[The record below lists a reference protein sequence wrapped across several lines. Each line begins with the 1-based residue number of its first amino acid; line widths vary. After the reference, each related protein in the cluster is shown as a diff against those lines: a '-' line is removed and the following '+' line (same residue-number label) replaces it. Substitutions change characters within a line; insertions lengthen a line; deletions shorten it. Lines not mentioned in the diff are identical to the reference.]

1 MLKRIALL
9 SSCLAITA
17 PVLAH
22 GAARGEAKVTLA
34 GKTVAI
40 DYGRPN
46 LEGRDMLGK
55 AETGKAWR
63 MGADAPTTLKT
74 DADLSFGSTVVPKGD
89 YVLTATKVSDGQWT
103 LNVRKPGAGES
114 APVADIPLVSSTL
127 SSSVEAFTIELRG
140 EKSNGEF
147 EMKWGT
153 ASLKAPFTA
162 K

>member
-9 SSCLAITA
+9 AACVAITA

-22 GAARGEAKVTLA
+22 AASRGEAKVTLA

-46 LEGRDMLGK
+46 LEGRDMLGR
-55 AETGKAWR
+55 AEAGKSWR
-63 MGADAPTTLKT
+63 MGADAATTLKT
-74 DADLSFGSTVVPKGD
+74 DVDLAFGSTVVPKGN
-89 YVLTATKVSDGQWT
+89 YVLTATKVSEGQWT
-103 LNVRKPGAGES
+103 LNVRKPGGES
-114 APVADIPLVSSTL
+114 ESVADVPLVSSNL
-127 SSSVEAFTIELRG
+127 PSSVETFTIELHG
-140 EKSNGEF
+140 EKNNGEF

>member
-1 MLKRIALL
+1 MLKRTALL
-9 SSCLAITA
+9 SACLAITA

-22 GAARGEAKVTLA
+22 SASRGEAKVTLT

-40 DYGRPN
+40 EYGRPS

-55 AETGKAWR
+55 AEAGKPWR

-74 DADLSFGSTVVPKGD
+74 DVDLAFGSTVVPKGN

-103 LNVRKPGAGES
+103 LNVRKPGGES
-114 APVADIPLVSSTL
+114 ASVAEVPLVSGTL
-127 SSSVEAFTIELRG
+127 SSSVETFTIELRG
-140 EKSNGEF
+140 DKSNGEF

-153 ASLKAPFTA
+153 VSLKSPFSV